1 MRDLLAAASK
11 TKTQAKRASATKCRW
26 NAAGRSYAATSQD
39 VNEPVNGRIETPI
52 AQWRVPVSGNAGIG
66 DGMTTVPLL
75 VPLCACA
82 SSRGARCPKVAANRQ
97 SCRERGAL
105 SRMGFSVERN
115 GVGHS
120 GLRPKLPA
128 ALFRAVGPSS
138 GSKVRGRRE
147 RMTQSTAQQRHGNLS
162 TETCQWH
169 RNARVLG
176 VPSCD

>member
-1 MRDLLAAASK
+1 MYYASDRALGLGAMRDLLAAASK

-105 SRMGFSVERN
+105 SRMGFSVERS
-115 GVGHS
+115 GVGQ
-120 GLRPKLPA
+120 
-128 ALFRAVGPSS
+128 AVCGPSS
-138 GSKVRGRRE
+138 QKLCFGQWVRLPDPKFGVE
-147 RMTQSTAQQRHGNLS
+147 GN
-162 TETCQWH
+162 E
-169 RNARVLG
+169 
-176 VPSCD
+176 